1 MKLLTAFFTLTLLA
15 CMPARAEMMAMHP
28 EIRLGIGERPG
39 VMFAMLHNK
48 GEATRLVSAASPAFA
63 RIELHTHRT
72 TPNGMMRMVQVDD
85 FAVPANGMLTLK
97 PGGHHLMLFGFN
109 GQKGENVPVTLKFA
123 DGRAVTVTAAP
134 SQRAKTGDK
143 KMHHHGH

>member
-1 MKLLTAFFTLTLLA
+1 MKLLTAVFSSILFA
-15 CMPARAEMMAMHP
+15 FMPARAEIMAMQP
-28 EIRLGIGERPG
+28 EIRLGIGDRPG
-39 VMFAMLHNK
+39 VMFATLHNK
-48 GEATRLVSAASPAFA
+48 GAATRLVSVASPAFA

-85 FAVPANGMLTLK
+85 FTVPANGLFVLK

-109 GQKGENVPVTLKFA
+109 GQKGKNVPVTLKFA

-134 SQRAKTGDK
+134 SQRSKTGDK
-143 KMHHHGH
+143 KMHNHGH

>member
-1 MKLLTAFFTLTLLA
+1 MKLLTAVFTLTLFAL
-15 CMPARAEMMAMHP
+15 MPARAEMMAMQP
-28 EIRLGIGERPG
+28 EIRLGISGRPG

-48 GEATRLVSAASPAFA
+48 GAATRLVSAASPAFT

-85 FAVPANGMLTLK
+85 FAIPANSMFALK

-109 GQKGENVPVTLKFA
+109 GQKGENVLVTLKFA
-123 DGRAVTVTAAP
+123 DGRTVTVAATP
-134 SQRAKTGDK
+134 SQRAKNGDT
-143 KMHHHGH
+143 KMYHHGH

>member
-48 GEATRLVSAASPAFA
+48 GCLLYTSPSP
-63 RIELHTHRT
+63 R
-72 TPNGMMRMVQVDD
+72 D
-85 FAVPANGMLTLK
+85 
-97 PGGHHLMLFGFN
+97 
-109 GQKGENVPVTLKFA
+109 
-123 DGRAVTVTAAP
+123 
-134 SQRAKTGDK
+134 
-143 KMHHHGH
+143 

>member
-1 MKLLTAFFTLTLLA
+1 MKLLTAVFTSTLFA
-15 CMPARAEMMAMHP
+15 FMPARAEMMAMQP

-48 GEATRLVSAASPAFA
+48 GAATRLVSAASPAFA

-72 TPNGMMRMVQVDD
+72 TPNGMMRMVKVDD
-85 FAVPANGMLTLK
+85 FAIPANGMLVLK

-109 GQKGENVPVTLKFA
+109 GQTGENVSVTLQFD
-123 DGRAVTVTAAP
+123 DGRAVTVNVAL
-134 SQRAKTGDK
+134 SQRAKTSDK
-143 KMHHHGH
+143 KMHQHGH